1 MRTLRD
7 GGSIARTGRSV
18 SRRTCL
24 GVLGGA
30 AVPSLPPSGVQAT
43 PSAVL
48 PRLRDVAAARGLRY
62 GTAPYGYPPLFAV
75 DHDRLVAEQCEMVAP
90 LLNWSLISPNP
101 RARKFGSD
109 GGVVAFAAARGL
121 RLTGVHLLWHEAMPT
136 WFKALSDPGAARA
149 AIVEH
154 IRWVGDRYADATW
167 SVNVINEALHPRD
180 GRGDGLR
187 RDAFSRLF
195 GASYWEF
202 AFHAARESFPRSLL
216 LYNDYGMEQDV
227 EGDMAARRAALLR
240 RLDAMRSARVPIDAV
255 GLQAHL
261 TLAKP
266 FDAAGYVSFL
276 GEIAARGVR
285 IVVTE
290 CDVLDIGAPGAIVP
304 RDLAVAAMY
313 RRYLEAALSET
324 AVVGVVT
331 WGLSDRY
338 TWLTPRSNKVFAR
351 PDGLPT
357 RPLPFDA
364 ELRPKPAFTAILEA
378 FDAAPKRRA

>member
-1 MRTLRD
+1 M
-7 GGSIARTGRSV
+7 
-18 SRRTCL
+18 
-24 GVLGGA
+24 LGGT
-30 AVPSLPPSGVQAT
+30 LPGLLPSGVRSG
-43 PSAVL
+43 PSAAS
-48 PRLRDVAAARGLRY
+48 PRLRDAAAARGLRY
-62 GTAPYGYPPLFAV
+62 GAAPYGYPPVFAA
-75 DHDRLVAEQCEMVAP
+75 DHDRLVAEQCEMIAP
-90 LLNWSLISPNP
+90 LLNWSLISPKP
-101 RARKFGSD
+101 RLRKRGAD
-109 GGVVAFAAARGL
+109 GGVVAFAASRGL
-121 RLTGVHLLWHEAMPT
+121 RLTGAHLLWHEATPT
-136 WFKALSDPGAARA
+136 WFKAISDPGAARA

-154 IRWVGDRYADATW
+154 IHWMGDTYGDATW
-167 SVNVINEALHPRD
+167 SVNVINEALNPRD
-180 GRGDGLR
+180 GRDDGLR
-187 RDAFSRLF
+187 RDPFSRLF

-202 AFHAARESFPRSLL
+202 AFRAARESFPRSLL

-227 EGDMAARRAALLR
+227 GGDMAAKRAALLR

-261 TLAKP
+261 TLSKP
-266 FDAAGYVSFL
+266 FDATGYVSFL

-290 CDVLDIGAPGAIVP
+290 CDVLDVAAPGAIAP
-304 RDLAVAAMY
+304 RDRAVAAMY
-313 RRYLEAALSET
+313 RRFLDAALSET
-324 AVVGVVT
+324 AVAGVVT

-338 TWLTPRSNKVFAR
+338 TWLTPRTNRAFAR